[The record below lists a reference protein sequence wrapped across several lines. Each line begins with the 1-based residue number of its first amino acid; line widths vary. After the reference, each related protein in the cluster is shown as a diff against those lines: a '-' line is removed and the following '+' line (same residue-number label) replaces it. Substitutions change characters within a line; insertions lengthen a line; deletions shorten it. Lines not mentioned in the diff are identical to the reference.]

1 MCVANEKS
9 GGLEFVISMR
19 LITIIFIGITFV
31 VFAACG
37 QQQNHLSA
45 DYMKKLEDFKNK
57 EKFIK
62 DSASYSGVENQIM
75 RSVLTQQMNSA
86 AADFIVLSQLK
97 NTTEKDYQDKIKVWL
112 DRFSDVYLDL
122 DTEERER
129 ICLYFEELMDIVELQ
144 SSGGYL
150 NNFMYG
156 FNPSEKTVN
165 Q

>member
-1 MCVANEKS
+1 MRFETEES
-9 GGLEFVISMR
+9 GCLEFVISMR

-57 EKFIK
+57 EKFTK
-62 DSASYSGVENQIM
+62 DSASYSGVENQVL
-75 RSVLTQQMNSA
+75 RSVLTEKMNSA
-86 AADFIVLSQLK
+86 ADDFIVLSK
-97 NTTEKDYQDKIKVWL
+97 NNNVTDNDYQDKIKVGL

-144 SSGGYL
+144 SSGGHL

-156 FNPSEKTVN
+156 FNPAQKTVN